1 MTAVLENAERPDQQR
16 AADRSRATPHV
27 TVAGRRMA
35 APLETRALVLSLQRS
50 AGNRATT
57 ELLRARPLLQRK
69 GAKPLATQIATSTP
83 AGLAAWASTVETRP
97 DAEFAAIMQRIR
109 DYDAL
114 ADGRPSA
121 QLAHLDATHD
131 ALRTYIS
138 RVAPT
143 WDDEELGRLSAL
155 TMVVN
160 DERATVTQQQMR
172 LERYTRDAN
181 APYEQMTAEG
191 MLWTHPEWAKSA
203 TTMKLKGRRYFDALS
218 AENRKWM
225 QGQLPGSFLF
235 GPEKWVV
242 PMLAKVRAALE
253 SAVLNHYTTAARAQL
268 MLTGGGLK
276 SKMMLAKDVAGYHHN
291 TSAYDDYG
299 LANTGFLFFFI
310 EASGTPMRDTR
321 FAQGG
326 KDEGPSSAARIS
338 IPIQESG
345 LLTNGWVMLS
355 DFAQRE
361 FPTVLA
367 KPEAPT
373 ETFSELPTRLE
384 KAKAEKGKGFDL
396 PVRHFEQGV
405 VPVGEDEMIRLAER
419 QPDSERRQAQMN
431 VTAQVRGD
439 AQSAMVYGKN
449 ERYAERL
456 AQNVL
461 VGPDIIPGLAE
472 RAVVEISRIAKSN
485 PALAQKIKSMDGPPL
500 LRFLLKDLLRPQ
512 AMVPNRVAIE
522 ERHIEPPPPKA
533 IKEEAVEL
541 VTPPSAHG
549 PPGRAELMKQGLAD
563 LEAIAEEWRKRG
575 NPGDPPGYH
584 DRRAAFQSI
593 AIAPPEITIEQIQE
607 DTATWLR
614 QARDAWLPSLASGV
628 LM

>member
-1 MTAVLENAERPDQQR
+1 MTHATAVPRP
-16 AADRSRATPHV
+16 A
-27 TVAGRRMA
+27 A
-35 APLETRALVLSLQRS
+35 APQHTRALVESLQRS

-57 ELLRARPLLQRK
+57 ELLRAHNTAPPRPLLLRK
-69 GAKPLATQIATSTP
+69 GSKPLVTQLAKSTP
-83 AGLAAWASTVETRP
+83 AGLAEWASAVESRP

-121 QLAHLDATHD
+121 QLAHLDETHD
-131 ALRTYIS
+131 ALRAYVG

-143 WDDEELGRLSAL
+143 WEQEELERLSAL
-155 TMVVN
+155 TLVVN
-160 DERATVTQQQMR
+160 DERATVTVQQMR
-172 LERYTRDAN
+172 LVRYTRDAD

-191 MLWTHPEWAKSA
+191 MLWTHAEWANSA
-203 TTMKLKGRRYFDALS
+203 TTMKLRGRQYFDALS

-225 QGQLPGSFLF
+225 RGQLPGSRLF
-235 GPEKWVV
+235 GPEKWVE
-242 PMLAKVRAALE
+242 PMLVKVRAALE

-276 SKMMLAKDVAGYHHN
+276 SKTMLTKDVAGYRHN

-299 LANTGFLFFFI
+299 LANIGFVFFFI

-326 KDEGPSSAARIS
+326 KDEGPSSPARIS
-338 IPIQESG
+338 IPIRESG

-367 KPEAPT
+367 KPEART

-396 PVRHFEQGV
+396 PVRRFEAGV
-405 VPVGEDEMIRLAER
+405 VPLGEEETIRLAER
-419 QPDSERRQAQMN
+419 EPDSERRQAQMN

-472 RAVVEISRIAKSN
+472 RAVVEISRIGKSN
-485 PALAQKIKSMDGPPL
+485 PALAKRITSMDGPPL
-500 LRFLLKDLLRPQ
+500 VRFLLKDLLRPQ
-512 AMVPNRVAIE
+512 AMVPNTVAIE
-522 ERHIEPPPPKA
+522 ERHIEPTPKKA
-533 IKEEAVEL
+533 AKEEAVEP
-541 VTPPSAHG
+541 VTSPSAQA
-549 PPGRAELMKQGLAD
+549 PPGREALMKQGLAD
-563 LEAIAEEWRKRG
+563 LEALAEEWRKRG

-584 DRRAAFQSI
+584 DRRAAFNSI
-593 AIAPPEITIEQIQE
+593 AIAPPDITIEQMQE
-607 DTATWLR
+607 DTATWLQ
-614 QARDAWLPSLASGV
+614 QARNVWLPPLVSGV
-628 LM
+628 PQ